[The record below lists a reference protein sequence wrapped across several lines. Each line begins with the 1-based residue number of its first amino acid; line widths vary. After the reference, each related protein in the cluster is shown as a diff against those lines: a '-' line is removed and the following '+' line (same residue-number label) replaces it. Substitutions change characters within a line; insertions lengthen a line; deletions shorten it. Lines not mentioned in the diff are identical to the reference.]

1 MEAHPCPPVPDDYLP
16 DMDLYALLSEVL
28 TDLDSIDLDVTEE
41 LVEGGHRLI
50 VRSAVGTFEILFRPL
65 D

>member
-1 MEAHPCPPVPDDYLP
+1 MADLPCAPEPDEYLT
-16 DMDLYALLSEVL
+16 DMDLYGLVSEVL

-41 LVEGGHRLI
+41 LAEGGHCLI